1 MLKSSSQKNYSSFT
15 LIEVVF
21 AVGIILIFLGS
32 LIAIFNVG
40 TKNAVVSKHRL
51 QAANLAR
58 GAVEIAREVRDT
70 AKVRGVNWNQMD
82 ADCWLPGSLSGVIN
96 HPRND
101 CSGNRLG
108 FSANPDTLTYNQ
120 VTFTRQVQI
129 INLSG
134 SDTKKIT
141 ATVSWDD
148 YGQSHS
154 VTMVTYLTNY

>member
-58 GAVEIAREVRDT
+58 GALEIAREVRDT
-70 AKVRGVNWNQMD
+70 AKVQGVNWNQI
-82 ADCWLPGSLSGVIN
+82 CWLPNGDNYPLANCNNSGHLGLKSGSEEVQYDGVNFKRKITVIN
-96 HPRND
+96 TSLD
-101 CSGNRLG
+101 
-108 FSANPDTLTYNQ
+108 
-120 VTFTRQVQI
+120 I
-129 INLSG
+129 
-134 SDTKKIT
+134 KKIT